1 MTDTQSPA
9 GPDGPPPITMPASL
23 AGVEA
28 VRSVRT
34 PAQLDYEFTAGDATT
49 RFLTA
54 STEKRIVGQQ
64 AEGGRVYVPPRGA
77 DPELGQP
84 TPIDVEVAQVG
95 TVTSF
100 CVVNL
105 QFYGSVMEIPYVSA
119 LILLDG
125 ADLSIMH
132 LIQEIP
138 ADQVRIGMRVE
149 AVWRDDADLEP
160 TLESIKWFR
169 PNGEPDDPHVRIPG
183 ENHGTGLG
191 SWVGGVAPTE
201 AVIRNPRTGL
211 GGDGTGER

>member
-1 MTDTQSPA
+1 MPPEVSL
-9 GPDGPPPITMPASL
+9 PDAL
-23 AGVEA
+23 ADVEV

-34 PAQLDYEFTAGDATT
+34 PAQLDYTFTAGDATT
-49 RFLTA
+49 RFLHGI
-54 STEKRIVGQQ
+54 TEKRIIGQK
-64 AEGGRVYVPPRGA
+64 ANESSRVYVPPRGA

-84 TPIDVEVAQVG
+84 TPIEVEVAQVG

-132 LIQEIP
+132 LIQEVP
-138 ADQVRIGMRVE
+138 ADQVHIGMRVE
-149 AVWRDDADLEP
+149 AVWRDDADIEP

-169 PNGEPDDPHVRIPG
+169 PNGEPDDTSVRIPG
-183 ENHGTGLG
+183 EDHGTGLG

-201 AVIRNPRTGL
+201 ALVRNPRTGE
-211 GGDGTGER
+211 GGQA